1 MRSDNSPLLE
11 AVERHRANN
20 EIFQTRISSA
30 RRQQRR
36 DSHSLDELAGGPTC
50 CHPPAVT
57 PSRLNSRAAAKVCR
71 NPSSLTFHKVK
82 VWAPGT
88 PFSRRER
95 EPSHKPRDAS
105 HRLPT
110 EHRKRIP
117 PHGPRSIL
125 ALWHAPRDKF
135 RAQGSVRCESSAK
148 VGVRRTCLSLRCPE
162 VGEDSE
168 VRATL
173 DEVLPRAGFLGLSS
187 SPRLRAARSFP
198 GPVSSPTQVP
208 RFQCCELYSRKV
220 ASFSS
225 LRSPFHSPPA
235 GKDLRQVPPRLVE
248 QTPRVGAF

>member
-1 MRSDNSPLLE
+1 MLPS
-11 AVERHRANN
+11 AGRHS
-20 EIFQTRISSA
+20 ITP
-30 RRQQRR
+30 
-36 DSHSLDELAGGPTC
+36 ELAHRCKSLSQPLISHFPQGESLGTWNSLL
-50 CHPPAVT
+50 AARKGAI
-57 PSRLNSRAAAKVCR
+57 SQAEGRLSPVANRAPKE
-71 NPSSLTFHKVK
+71 N
-82 VWAPGT
+82 
-88 PFSRRER
+88 
-95 EPSHKPRDAS
+95 
-105 HRLPT
+105 
-110 EHRKRIP
+110 P